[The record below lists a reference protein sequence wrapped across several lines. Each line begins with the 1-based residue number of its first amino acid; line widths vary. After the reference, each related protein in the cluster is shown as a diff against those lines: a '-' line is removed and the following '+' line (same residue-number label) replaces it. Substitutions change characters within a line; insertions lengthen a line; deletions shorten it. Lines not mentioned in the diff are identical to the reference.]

1 MDDYQLTLSDYLAI
15 AKRRAGLIAITFA
28 ATLAVGIAVALLIPP
43 VYRAA
48 GTVLIE
54 SQQIPNDLVQASV
67 TSFAG
72 ERIEVIKRRV
82 MTRDNLLGIIRK
94 YDLFDEPSP
103 KFTASDQVEQ
113 MRRLITVELVQADV
127 RPDGGGPA
135 TIAFSIAFE
144 HGKPATAK
152 AVADDLV
159 RLFLEEN
166 VRVRTQR
173 ASQTTEFLTQEAE
186 KLKRDV
192 DEIEAK
198 VAKYK
203 QENAS
208 ALPENVALAT
218 AAMQRV
224 EADLRQVERDYASA
238 EDSLRALD
246 AERGTALVEPSNQ
259 PADPN
264 RAELQRAR
272 AEVARLSGIYTEI
285 HPDLKAARRKVE
297 SLAAVVGPEQSSA
310 PRRSAAV
317 ARIDARAGSLRE
329 RQKVLAG
336 QREAL
341 RAKLAEMEVALVKA
355 PQVERGLLTLTR
367 DYQSTQKK
375 YEEIME
381 KRRTAQVAESLEGGQ
396 KAERFTVLEPPA
408 LPERPERPN
417 RKKLMAL
424 AFMLAVAAAAAA
436 ATLVELLQGRV
447 RGVGQIAATWGQ
459 QPLVALPVIPTAA
472 DRGRRRKRALTA
484 PFRWILSSFR
494 PNGQP
499 G

>member
-1 MDDYQLTLSDYLAI
+1 MDDYQLTFADYLAI
-15 AKRRAGLIAITFA
+15 AKRRAWLIALTFA
-28 ATLAVGIAVALLIPP
+28 GTLAVGIAVALLIPA
-43 VYRAA
+43 VYRSS
-48 GTVLIE
+48 GTILIE
-54 SQQIPNDLVQASV
+54 SQQIPNDLVKASV

-94 YDLFDEPSP
+94 YELFEQPSAR
-103 KFTASDQVEQ
+103 FTASDQVDQ
-113 MRRLITVELVQADV
+113 MRRLISVELVQADV

-144 HGKPATAK
+144 HGKPETAK

-173 ASQTTEFLTQEAE
+173 ATQTTEFLTQEAE

-192 DEIEAK
+192 DEIEAR

-218 AAMQRV
+218 TAMQRV
-224 EADLRQVERDYASA
+224 EADLRQVERDFAST

-246 AERGTALVEPSNQ
+246 ADRGAAMMEPAPSQ
-259 PADPN
+259 SADPN
-264 RAELQRAR
+264 RAELMRAR
-272 AEVARLSGIYTEI
+272 AELARLSAIYTDI

-297 SLAAVVGPEQSSA
+297 TLEAVVAAEPSQSAA
-310 PRRSAAV
+310 PRRNAAL

-329 RQKVLAG
+329 RQRVLAG

-341 RAKLAEMEVALVKA
+341 RAKLSEMEAALVKA

-381 KRRTAQVAESLEGGQ
+381 KKRTAQVAESLEGNQ
-396 KAERFTVLEPPA
+396 KAERFAVLEPPA
-408 LPERPERPN
+408 LPERAERPN

-424 AFMLAVAAAAAA
+424 AFMVAVAAAAAA
-436 ATLVELLQGRV
+436 AAAIELLQGRV
-447 RGVGQIAATWGQ
+447 RGVGQIAAAWGQ
-459 QPLVALPVIPTAA
+459 QPLVAVPVLPSSGSAK
-472 DRGRRRKRALTA
+472 RRKRGQGW
-484 PFRWILSSFR
+484 RWLFSSSR
-494 PNGQP
+494 AHA
-499 G
+499 